1 MTSKEKMS
9 IKELFDLFV
18 ESSRFDEEFEVRF
31 RTNGKTALTQNDFE
45 RVHSYLCG
53 NSYVTSQSD
62 NHTLKIQNLFNDP
75 RTGKRKISNIRTE
88 ISTLPEIE
96 KYCKSNSI
104 TQNGTIVNKQT
115 KFTQKKRMVDSE
127 GKFIPHAEVPE
138 YGFRAAYSKEY
149 NIKHSSPLARQ
160 IVQNWEDDAK
170 TFRIVQR
177 KSLSPMEFINEIRVD
192 MSIVKSS
199 IKNARGAMIPKR
211 TIQES
216 GVFNGTPTYEI
227 EIELNKRGIMNK
239 LNFKFTDDD
248 KKQYIDN
255 LYKGIRRCIK
265 EVLCAIQGTDFPVT
279 LPEMKQIGTEYLN
292 VCGIADVST
301 RDETSD
307 TVHQRRL
314 QTRDFIGPSSI
325 SLEMKH
331 LYSRSADDDSSI
343 PNITKHYT
351 VTEKADGERKLLFV
365 NKEGRVYLI
374 DTNMSVQF
382 TGVIADKSN
391 FKNSIIDGEHV
402 TKDKNGGS
410 LNMYLAF
417 DVYFI
422 NGVDM
427 RSKIFYSTDEKE
439 HGEDIATLLKDPI
452 KINTRHNALD
462 IVMENLSLSTVV
474 DMPVPIHIQAKRF
487 IYGSSDAPG
496 GQTIFKACKS
506 IIEMEKNG
514 LYVYETD
521 GLIFTPANT
530 GVGMLPGETG
540 EYAPKNWKITWT
552 ASFKWKPPQYNTIDF
567 LVTAKKNKD
576 GSEHIRSEYDPD
588 TRKIKQMKA
597 LVLRVGFDE
606 KKHGFINPCSQLYSG
621 EGDQYVSSGAVDG
634 DDIAGTLQ
642 QGYRPVAF
650 VPSNPTDESANLCHI
665 ELKTTGQ
672 GSHMYIE
679 DNTDTFSTDMI
690 VEFRYDKT
698 KPKFQRWIP
707 IRVRHDKTIQY
718 RSGLKNYGNGFHVAE
733 SVWRSIHNPI
743 SESMIQTGIGI
754 PDISTEDDDDVYYN
768 GNSSSLTTPLR
779 HFHNRFI
786 KHKLLKS
793 VMRPGCTVMDL
804 AVGKAG
810 DLSKWQTGKASFV
823 FGVDLSKDN
832 IQNRKDGACAR
843 FLRFKKQNPENK
855 MKALFVQANSSKN
868 LLNGSATFTPR
879 GYQIVQAVHGE
890 GEKDSDELG
899 AGVYNCFGKG
909 KHGFDVVSCQ
919 FALHYFFENIST
931 LHNFI
936 TNVSQSCKVG
946 GHFIST
952 CYNGNTLFEKLKDTE
967 QGSSIVGHQD
977 GKRIWEITKR
987 YSSDEQ
993 VDDETCLGMGIDV
1006 WQESINKTFME
1017 YLVNVRY
1024 LEDVM
1029 REYGFDLLTDDEAKA
1044 LKLPGGSASF
1054 SKYYKKMN
1062 DGLRIAK
1069 TDFKAYKS
1077 EIERLGEAP
1086 DMSKYESQKE
1096 LSFLNVALVFIKRRD
1111 VNPLEILSRY
1121 NESIIASD
1129 NTSGEDSDE
1138 QQTDETSKQP
1148 TITMKIESIGDD
1160 DDVGDDGILP
1170 EEDDDG
1176 DDSDDTTSVTDSPTD
1191 EETGDDESKT
1201 PIRSEPVASIDQLQS
1216 IDDTV
1221 SPGITEPSIPKPS
1234 IPKPRTI
1241 RIRKLKKPI
1250 VLKGKV

>member
-18 ESSRFDEEFEVRF
+18 QSSRFDEEFEVRF

-53 NSYVTSQSD
+53 NSYVVSQGE
-62 NHTLKIQNLFNDP
+62 NHTLKIQNLYNDP

-88 ISTLPEIE
+88 VATLPEIE

-104 TQNGTIVNKQT
+104 TENGTVVNKQT

-127 GKFIPHAEVPE
+127 GKFIPHAEVTD

-149 NIKHSSPLARQ
+149 NLKHSSPLARQ
-160 IVQNWEDDAK
+160 LVQNWEDDAK
-170 TFRIVQR
+170 TYRLVQR
-177 KSLSPMEFINEIRVD
+177 KSLSHMEFISEIRVD

-227 EIELNKRGIMNK
+227 EIELNKRSIMNN
-239 LNFKFTDDD
+239 LSYKFTDAD
-248 KKQYIDN
+248 KKTYIEN
-255 LYKGIRRCIK
+255 LYKGVRKCIK
-265 EVLCAIQGTDFPVT
+265 DVLCAIQGTEFPVT
-279 LPEMKQIGTEYLN
+279 IPEMKRIGSEYQQ
-292 VCGIADVST
+292 VCGIT
-301 RDETSD
+301 DETHSSD
-307 TVHQRRL
+307 SSVVQQRRL

-331 LYSRSADDDSSI
+331 LYSRSVDDDTSTPSI
-343 PNITKHYT
+343 RKHYT

-374 DTNMSVQF
+374 DTNMSIQF
-382 TGVIADKSN
+382 MGVTVDKDT

-402 TKDKNGGS
+402 TKDKNGAP

-417 DVYFI
+417 DVYFM
-422 NGVDM
+422 NGIDM
-427 RSKIFYSTDEKE
+427 RGKVFYKPDEKE
-439 HGEDIATLLKDPI
+439 DGEDVTTLLKDPV

-462 IVMENLSLSTVV
+462 IVMDNFTLSTVV

-487 IYGSSDAPG
+487 VYGSNDAAG

-506 IIEMEKNG
+506 ILEMEKNG
-514 LYVYETD
+514 LYAYETD

-530 GVGMLPGETG
+530 AVGMLPGETG
-540 EYAPKNWKITWT
+540 EYTPKNWKITWT
-552 ASFKWKPPQYNTIDF
+552 ASFKWKPPQFNTIDF

-576 GSEHIRSEYDPD
+576 GSDHIRSEYDPD

-597 LVLRVGFDE
+597 LVLRVGFDD
-606 KKHGFINPCSQLYSG
+606 KKHGFVNPCSQLYSG
-621 EGDQYVSSGAVDG
+621 EGDKYVSSGVVDG
-634 DDIAGTLQ
+634 DDIAGTSQ

-650 VPSNPTDESANLCHI
+650 VPSNPSDDTAHLCHI
-665 ELKTTGQ
+665 ELKNTGQ
-672 GSHMYIE
+672 GTHMYIE
-679 DNTDTFSTDMI
+679 DNTDSFSTDMI

-733 SVWRSIHNPI
+733 SVWRSIHNPV

-754 PDISTEDDDDVYYN
+754 PDSSAEEDDDVYYN

-868 LLNGSATFTPR
+868 LLDGSATFTPR

-899 AGVYNCFGKG
+899 TGVYNCFGKG

-919 FALHYFFENIST
+919 FALHYFFENAST

-952 CYNGNTLFEKLKDTE
+952 CYNGNTLFDRLKDTE
-967 QGSSIVGHQD
+967 MGSSIVGHQD

-987 YSSDEQ
+987 YNSEEQ
-993 VDDETCLGMGIDV
+993 LDDDSCLGMGIDV

-1029 REYGFDLLTDDEAKA
+1029 REYGFDLVTEDEAKA
-1044 LKLPGGSASF
+1044 LKLPGGSSSF
-1054 SKYYKKMN
+1054 SQYYKKMN
-1062 DGLRIAK
+1062 DGLRVAK
-1069 TDFKAYKS
+1069 RDFKSYKS
-1077 EIERLGEAP
+1077 EVERLGEAP
-1086 DMSKYESQKE
+1086 DMAKHAAQKE
-1096 LSFLNVALVFIKRRD
+1096 LSFINVALIFVKRRD

-1121 NESIIASD
+1121 QQSIVVSEEPEEVVNETVVAPAPA
-1129 NTSGEDSDE
+1129 
-1138 QQTDETSKQP
+1138 QP
-1148 TITMKIESIGDD
+1148 TITMKIEAVDD
-1160 DDVGDDGILP
+1160 DELP
-1170 EEDDDG
+1170 EEDDE
-1176 DDSDDTTSVTDSPTD
+1176 SDDGTSSSPVTDTPAD
-1191 EETGDDESKT
+1191 DDDDDESDDDEAKS
-1201 PIRSEPVASIDQLQS
+1201 PEKAKPLSPVAPIDQLQS
-1216 IDDTV
+1216 IEENISPDV
-1221 SPGITEPSIPKPS
+1221 SETPAV
-1234 IPKPRTI
+1234 KPRTI
-1241 RIRKLKKPI
+1241 RIRKLKKPV
-1250 VLKGKV
+1250 VLKGKN